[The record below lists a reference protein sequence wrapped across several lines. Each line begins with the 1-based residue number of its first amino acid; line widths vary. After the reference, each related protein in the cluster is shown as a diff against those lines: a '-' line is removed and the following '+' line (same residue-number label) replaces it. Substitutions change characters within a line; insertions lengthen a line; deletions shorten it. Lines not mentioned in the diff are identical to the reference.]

1 VHLFVGSKLC
11 HIDLLSFKW
20 VIFNYKL
27 PITHY
32 QLAIMIAK
40 IFYQKSDFNE
50 KKPWLLKKNYG
61 YGKRQ

>member
-1 VHLFVGSKLC
+1 
-11 HIDLLSFKW
+11 
-20 VIFNYKL
+20 
-27 PITHY
+27 
-32 QLAIMIAK
+32 MIAK